1 MRMKFLS
8 SVFAA
13 MLFLPLMAVEFS
25 IKTDKDMPVYKCGEA
40 MKFTFSATENGVPV
54 KSDICKAEFL
64 FCGRKVLKS
73 IPVDFS
79 LGKPVD
85 LDFTLDVPG
94 FILVRLVDSK
104 GVMVKN
110 GKKAVYS
117 GAAFEPEKIRKY
129 YAVPDDFITFWES
142 GCKAVADNPVVLTKD
157 EKRSNDKYTL
167 YYVSVKSLNDET
179 ITGYLSVPVG
189 EGKYPALVTVPGA
202 GQGISG
208 PAGYAASGVITLSMN
223 VHKFPTADN
232 STEQARRYKEDIKT
246 GTYAYRGA
254 GDRDKY
260 FFRSVYVAV
269 NHAINYVAAMKEYDG
284 KHMVFDGS
292 SQGGGSALILAG
304 LNKNITALAANVP
317 ALCDHG
323 GFRAGRGSG
332 WPQLFNRPDPDKYA
346 PYFDA
351 ANFASLINVPAL
363 VSCGFLDTTCPPS
376 TVYAAF
382 NELKGEKV
390 MIHVP
395 LEGHTVSQIYQK
407 EKVKFVRKHL
417 GLE

>member
-1 MRMKFLS
+1 MWMKFFGAVL
-8 SVFAA
+8 AA
-13 MLFLPLMAVEFS
+13 MMILPVMAVEFLL
-25 IKTDKDMPVYKCGEA
+25 KTDRKMPVYQCNEA
-40 MKFTFSATENGVPV
+40 MKFTLSATENGSAV
-54 KSDICKAEFL
+54 KSGRYNVEFL
-64 FCGRKVLKS
+64 FCGRKVLKK
-73 IPVDFS
+73 V
-79 LGKPVD
+79 PVD
-85 LDFTLDVPG
+85 LAIANPVELEFTLDQPG
-94 FILVRLVDSK
+94 FVLVRLTDEK
-104 GVMVKN
+104 GIPVKN
-110 GKKAVYS
+110 GKNAVCA

-179 ITGYLSVPVG
+179 ISGYLSVPVG
-189 EGKYPALVTVPGA
+189 EGKYPVLVTVPGA

-351 ANFASLINVPAL
+351 ANFASLVNVPAL

-382 NELKGEKV
+382 NELKGEKQ

-395 LEGHTVSQIYQK
+395 LEGHTVSSTYQK

-417 GLE
+417 GL